1 MAFDVPD
8 VSQFLGILSYLAI
21 LLGIP
26 LVVMQIRQS
35 NRLREGQVV
44 VNVMRSLGESE
55 ILRYWTM
62 LSSSPYKTYE
72 DVLKEPDA
80 SKRDEFMTALN
91 KLVIT
96 FEGLGIIVRR
106 GIVPLGV
113 IDDFVHGLTRET
125 WLRAEPIIQGYRK
138 ATLHSESAEWW
149 EYLYLRMHS
158 NLSDKQALA
167 FVTRNREARMKLP
180 PGAGAE

>member
-1 MAFDVPD
+1 MALAVPD
-8 VSQFLGILSYLAI
+8 ISQLLAILSYLSI

-26 LVVMQIRQS
+26 LVIIQIRQS

-72 DVLKEPDA
+72 DVLNEPDA
-80 SKRDEFMTALN
+80 SKRDEFMTALY
-91 KLVIT
+91 KLIIT

-106 GIVPLGV
+106 GIVPLST
-113 IDDFVHGLTRET
+113 IDDFVHGVTRET
-125 WLRAEPIIQGYRK
+125 WLRAEPIIKGYRK
-138 ATLHSESAEWW
+138 ATLHVETAEWW

-158 NLSDKQALA
+158 NISNKEALA
-167 FVTRNREARMKLP
+167 LVTKRRETRNK
-180 PGAGAE
+180 